1 MISRNLFVLIFIILF
16 SIGANAAPY
25 WNDVSEANIQTTG
38 ERVIKPVKFRTLNL
52 NIPDLKSLLQS
63 APLEKNVLPKNSN
76 SVISLPMP
84 DGTFLRFKF
93 VDSPIMEDGLAVQFP
108 EIKTYMGQ
116 GIDDPYSSVRFDI
129 TPLGFHAMIFSER
142 GTVFI
147 DPYAKGDNFNY
158 ISYFKTDF
166 RTDKQM
172 TCEVIDDGHM
182 EKNHAPYSP
191 DMLAEGQ
198 LRTYRTVIACTGEY
212 AAYFGG
218 TQAAALAAI
227 VVSLNRVNGVYEK
240 EASVRMVL
248 VANNNLVVYTNSS
261 TDPYTNGNGNTM
273 LGQNQTTCDQQI
285 GAANYDIGHVFST
298 GGGGVANLGCV
309 CVAGSKAKGV
319 TGSGA
324 PVGDPYDI
332 DYVAHEMGHQF
343 GGNHTF
349 NSTTSSCGGGN
360 RNNNTAYEP
369 GSGSTIMAYAGI
381 CGSTDLQPNSDPYF
395 HTKSLDEIINYTSLA
410 GGNSCPVTTNT
421 GNHNPVVTMPPDG
434 FAIPRSTPFELTGT
448 ATDQDL
454 DVLSYCWEQYDL
466 GPGGAPGSPVNN
478 APIFRSFNPVA
489 TGYRVFP
496 KLSNLLNN
504 TTTIGELLPTY
515 DRSLTFRLTARD
527 NRVGGGGR
535 GTGTIAFGVDATAG
549 PFLVTAPNT
558 NVTWNTPYPQT
569 VTWNVANTNAAT
581 VNCATVDI
589 LLSTDGGNT
598 FPTVLVS
605 GTAND
610 GSQQVTLPNV
620 NSTTAR
626 IKVKAV
632 GNIFFDISNT
642 NFTMST
648 ATGIGNNTTAPLTF
662 SLSQN
667 YPNPF
672 NPTTMINFTI
682 PKLANVTLK
691 VYDLKGQ
698 LVASLINGELKTEG
712 NYTYEFDGSSLASGM
727 YFYKIEA
734 GSFSETRKMILMK

>member
-285 GAANYDIGHVFST
+285 GTANYDIGHVFST
-298 GGGGVANLGCV
+298 GGGGVAFLGCV
-309 CVAGSKAKGV
+309 CVAGNKARGV

-549 PFLVTAPNT
+549 PFLVTSPNT

>member
-63 APLEKNVLPKNSN
+63 SPLEKNVLPKNSN

-285 GAANYDIGHVFST
+285 GTANYDIGHVFST
-298 GGGGVANLGCV
+298 GGGGVAFLGCV
-309 CVAGSKAKGV
+309 CVAGNKARGV

-549 PFLVTAPNT
+549 PFLVTSPNT